1 MWLHHTTAD
10 TVDKMDP
17 TQLQTVAATNAIW
30 ALSVANLP
38 ELLPRTRAA

>member
-1 MWLHHTTAD
+1 MHHTEAD

-17 TQLQTVAATNAIW
+17 HQLQVAAATNAIW

-38 ELLPRTRAA
+38 DLLPR